1 MSIDHNDPVTDAR
14 RTATSLADDVT
25 DRAGKLADKAVD
37 ATRDRAVKGAR
48 AGRGATADYIRSLG
62 NAVHAAS
69 ESLKQDGYTR
79 TAGKVDLAGEK
90 FEDVS
95 KSVSGM
101 QVSDI
106 IDDTAEYLRRRPAL
120 TFSLAALAGYA
131 LIKLSSGNTNTRHN
145 IRGGGTMS

>member
-1 MSIDHNDPVTDAR
+1 MSTNQNHPVRQSLRDADN
-14 RTATSLADDVT
+14 LVDDMSN
-25 DRAGKLADKAVD
+25 RASRMADKAVD
-37 ATRDRAVKGAR
+37 ATRDKAVKGAR

-69 ESLKQDGYTR
+69 ESLKEDGYTR
-79 TAGKVDLAGEK
+79 TAGTVDRAGEK
-90 FEDVS
+90 FEHVS

-106 IDDTAEYLRRRPAL
+106 IDDTADYLRRRPAL

-131 LIKLSSGNTNTRHN
+131 LIKLSDNNRSGRTL
-145 IRGGGTMS
+145 S